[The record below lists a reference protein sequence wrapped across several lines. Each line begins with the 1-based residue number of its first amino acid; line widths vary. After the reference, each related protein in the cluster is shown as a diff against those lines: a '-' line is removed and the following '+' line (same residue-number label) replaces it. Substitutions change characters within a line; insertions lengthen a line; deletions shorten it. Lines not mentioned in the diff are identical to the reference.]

1 MQLLRDKPSSFGPSI
16 VTIGTF
22 DGVHTGHK
30 RIIEK
35 VVALAHER
43 EANSVVLTF
52 DPLPRQVHHPD
63 PKNKLICSLP
73 DRLTRI
79 EQLGVDVTWVQHYDL
94 DFAAQSPTEFVRD
107 YLVAPLH
114 PLMIV
119 IGEDMRFGAKNSG
132 DAQTLRELGREYGFA
147 VETIPNIVDP
157 IFGRRWSSSW
167 VRELLAQGRVD
178 QAAYVLGRAHSV
190 RGTVIHGKRRGRELG
205 FPTANLDAQFVEAI
219 PADGVYAGWLRMPYP
234 PHSQSP
240 TSLEVVPAAISVGTS
255 PHFGDVGRTVEAHV
269 LGRADL
275 DLYGEEV
282 VVEFV
287 HRIRDNLAFHSLDA
301 LLERM
306 DCDLLETA
314 VILGVPKAQRINP
327 ESVTA

>member
-1 MQLLRDKPSSFGPSI
+1 MQIFRDKPSNFGPSI

-35 VVALAHER
+35 VVTLAHQHEV
-43 EANSVVLTF
+43 ASVVLTF

-79 EQLGVDVTWVQHYDL
+79 EQLGVDATWVQQYDL
-94 DFAAQSPTEFVRD
+94 DFAAQSPAEFVHN
-107 YLVAPLH
+107 YLVAPLR
-114 PLMIV
+114 PEVVV
-119 IGEDMRFGAKNSG
+119 IGEDMRFGAQNSG
-132 DAQTLRELGREYGFA
+132 DAQTLRELGEEFGFT
-147 VETIPNIVDP
+147 VETVSNIVDP

-178 QAAYVLGRAHSV
+178 QAAYVLGHAHSV
-190 RGTVIHGKRRGRELG
+190 RGTVVHGKRRGRELG
-205 FPTANLDAQFVEAI
+205 FPTANLDADFIEAI

-234 PHSQSP
+234 PHSKTPS
-240 TSLEVVPAAISVGTS
+240 SLEVVPAAISVGTS

-282 VVEFV
+282 VIEFV
-287 HRIRDNLAFHSLDA
+287 HRIRDNLAFDSLDA

-306 DCDLLETA
+306 DRDLWETA
-314 VILGVPKAQRINP
+314 VVLGVPKAQRIDP
-327 ESVTA
+327 AAVTA

>member
-1 MQLLRDKPSSFGPSI
+1 MQILRDKPSSLGPSV

-30 RIIEK
+30 QIIEK
-35 VVALAHER
+35 VVELARER
-43 EANSVVLTF
+43 EATSVVLTF

-63 PKNKLICSLP
+63 PKNKLICSLA

-79 EQLGVDVTWVQHYDL
+79 EQLGVQTTWVQKYDL
-94 DFAAQSPTEFVRD
+94 DFAAQSPTEFVRN
-107 YLVAPLH
+107 YLVSPLH
-114 PLMIV
+114 PLVVV

-132 DAQTLRELGREYGFA
+132 NATTLLELGEKFGFT
-147 VETIPNIVDP
+147 VVTVPNIVDP

-178 QAAYVLGRAHSV
+178 QAAYVLGHPHSV
-190 RGTVIHGKRRGRELG
+190 RGTVIHGKRRGRKLG
-205 FPTANLDAQFVEAI
+205 FPTANLDADFVEAI

-234 PHSQSP
+234 PHADRP

-255 PHFGDVGRTVEAHV
+255 PHFADTGRTVEAHV

-275 DLYGEEV
+275 NLYDEEI

-287 HRIRDNLAFHSLDA
+287 HRIRDNLAFDSLDA

-306 DCDLLETA
+306 DLDLLETA
-314 VILGVPKAQRINP
+314 VVLGVPKAQRIDP
-327 ESVTA
+327 VAVTA